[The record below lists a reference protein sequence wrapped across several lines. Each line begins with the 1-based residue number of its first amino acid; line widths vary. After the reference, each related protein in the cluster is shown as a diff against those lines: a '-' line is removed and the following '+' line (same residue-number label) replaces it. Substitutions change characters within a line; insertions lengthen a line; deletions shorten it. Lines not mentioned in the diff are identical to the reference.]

1 MTTVSRRQYA
11 SLYGPTAGDRFR
23 LADTDL
29 VARVER
35 SLILPGEEAIYGGG
49 KSIRDGMAQVPG
61 LRNADGALDLV
72 ITSVI
77 VMDAL
82 IGIVKADIG
91 VKDGRIVGVGQAGNP
106 HLQDGVSADLLI
118 GPGTEVISGEGLV
131 ATAGAID
138 SHVHFLTPAQSTA
151 CRFERGDDPARRRH
165 RSRRW
170 FQGHDVHTRPVEPGQ
185 NAGGDREPAGQRGL
199 HGQGQQQP
207 PGEPA

>member
-23 LADTDL
+23 LADTEL

-77 VMDAL
+77 VMDAV

-106 HLQDGVSADLLI
+106 YLQDGVSADLLI

-138 SHVHFLTPAQSTA
+138 SHVHFLTPAQIPHAVSSGVTTLLGGGTGPADGSKGTTCTPGPWNMARMLEATA
-151 CRFERGDDPARRRH
+151 NL
-165 RSRRW
+165 
-170 FQGHDVHTRPVEPGQ
+170 PV
-185 NAGGDREPAGQRGL
+185 NVGL